1 MGTGL
6 GISLSVARKAIKDA
20 SWDVANEVLYA
31 LCRLHP
37 NHDDEAVNIAKVWLI
52 GRAYAA
58 AIERGSKSDYQG
70 DDLYT
75 KRVGP
80 ALKQCGM
87 DKVLMPVRKL
97 RRPDAKIVCKAHAAI
112 VVRFRRISKLNHPS
126 LASKYLHFHCPGAV
140 YIYDSRAVRA
150 IGHLT
155 KSGLTR
161 KELGKV
167 KDGYPKFF
175 ARCEAFRKKLEAALG
190 RRVTPRELDKVL
202 LAADRQLSK
211 DRT

>member
-6 GISLSVARKAIKDA
+6 GIGLSVARKAIKDA
-20 SWDVANEVLYA
+20 SWDVANKVLYD
-31 LCRLHP
+31 LCRTHP

-52 GRAYAA
+52 GRAYAT
-58 AIERGSKSDYQG
+58 AIERGSKSDRQG

-80 ALKQCGM
+80 TLKQCGM
-87 DKVLMPVRKL
+87 DKVLMPRRKL

-126 LASKYLHFHCPGAV
+126 LASKYLHFHCPEAA
-140 YIYDSRAVRA
+140 YIYDSRAKRA
-150 IGHLT
+150 IGGLSKT
-155 KSGLTR
+155 TLTR
-161 KELGKV
+161 KEIRKA
-167 KDGYPKFF
+167 KEGYPRFF
-175 ARCEAFRKKLEAALG
+175 LRCEAFREKLEDALG
-190 RRVTPRELDKVL
+190 RKVTPRELDKVL

-211 DRT
+211 AT